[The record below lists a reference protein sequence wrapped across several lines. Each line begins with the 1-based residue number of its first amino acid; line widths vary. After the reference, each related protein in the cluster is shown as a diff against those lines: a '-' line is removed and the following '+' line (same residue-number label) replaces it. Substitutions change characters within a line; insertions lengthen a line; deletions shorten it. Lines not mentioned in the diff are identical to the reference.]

1 MAALR
6 FPSLLTYLVC
16 AIVVCIIALVLLS
29 VFTGSSRSLRCNS
42 IHVINLDKDTDRL
55 QKFQGYAEQAKVPVR
70 RCPAVNG
77 NSYTKELALSD
88 GIPESS
94 WESFKKGEIGCF
106 LSHKNLLRSL
116 ADRNDSD
123 YHLIFEDDAILPVDL
138 SSKLDGVFQEVP
150 SNWDM
155 IFLGVSIPKL
165 VQHHGIIHTAEEGV
179 EGNFGT
185 FAYIVRHTSLPKI
198 NKHIAVMRK
207 PIDNLFRDKMNGSD
221 AWNIYILSPM
231 VVTHDFE
238 QISSITGKGGATT

>member
-1 MAALR
+1 ML
-6 FPSLLTYLVC
+6 
-16 AIVVCIIALVLLS
+16 
-29 VFTGSSRSLRCNS
+29 
-42 IHVINLDKDTDRL
+42 KDTDRL
-55 QKFQGYAEQAKVPVR
+55 QKFHGYAERAQVLVQ

-77 NSYTKELALSD
+77 NSYTKERALSD

-106 LSHKNLLRSL
+106 LSHRNLLRSL

-123 YHLIFEDDAILPVDL
+123 YHLIFEDDAIIPADL
-138 SSKLDGVFQEVP
+138 SSKLTDVFQEVP

-155 IFLGVSIPKL
+155 IFLGVSHPKL
-165 VQHHGIIHTAEEGV
+165 VHHHGMIHTAEEGA

-207 PIDNLFRDKMNGSD
+207 PIDNLFVEKMSGAD

-231 VVTHDFE
+231 VVRHDYE
-238 QISSITGKGGATT
+238 QPSTITGK